1 MSQQAL
7 DQLHSLLPTL
17 PDQYYRL
24 LLIAGPHG
32 TGKTRLLKELSQQ
45 ESLPYLNLNLDL
57 SQRLLDLTTRERP
70 LRVRRILAQIIDG
83 YSEPTLAVDNIELL
97 FEPSLQQEPLAL
109 LQELS
114 RNKSLIV
121 AWGGSYDEQK
131 RVLTYAEPGHPEYR
145 RYERPEVV
153 VVAL

>member
-1 MSQQAL
+1 MSQQTL
-7 DQLHSLLPTL
+7 DQLHLLLLTL
-17 PDQYYRL
+17 SHQYYRL

-32 TGKTRLLKELSQQ
+32 AGKTRLLKELSRQQ
-45 ESLPYLNLNLDL
+45 NLPYLNLNLHL
-57 SQRLLDLTTRERP
+57 SQRLLDLTTKERP

-83 YSEPTLAVDNIELL
+83 YLEPTLIVDNIELL

-131 RVLTYAEPGHPEYR
+131 RLLTYAEPGHPEYR
-145 RYERPEVV
+145 RYERPEIV